1 MAEKILVIGACGQV
15 GTELVENLQN
25 IYGAANVV
33 ASDIRKSDN
42 LVFQNGR
49 FEILNVLDKT
59 QIAEVFGKYKPT
71 IVYHLAALLSATA
84 EANPKLGWELN
95 MDGTFNIFD
104 ACLEY

>member
-42 LVFQNGR
+42 GVFQNGS
-49 FEILNVLDKT
+49 FEMLNVLDKT
-59 QIAEVFGKYKPT
+59 QIAEVFGK
-71 IVYHLAALLSATA
+71 
-84 EANPKLGWELN
+84 
-95 MDGTFNIFD
+95 
-104 ACLEY
+104 